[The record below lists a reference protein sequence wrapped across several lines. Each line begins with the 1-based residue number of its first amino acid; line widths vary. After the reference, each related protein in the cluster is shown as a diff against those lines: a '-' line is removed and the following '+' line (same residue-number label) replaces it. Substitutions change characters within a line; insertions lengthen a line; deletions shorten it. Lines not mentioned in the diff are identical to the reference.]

1 MDDGSTDQSAQVA
14 EACGAT
20 VLTMDR
26 TIGVGAALRLGYR
39 YAVEHGFDVAV
50 VMAGNNKDAPEEI
63 PRLLAPLVDDGAD
76 FVQGSRFLSADRNF
90 GAMPF
95 YRRVATRVHPWRVGQ
110 NADNWLLYHSSENVF
125 RTRFAISRSSEW
137 DHRPVR
143 IAQCLERQCRSDSVA
158 KRIRVQGITDV
169 VSFAPRSIELAWMKA
184 LPDRFE
190 PLDGDEQWGAFLA
203 SCAVTANYSDSR
215 VQQNSLRSPS
225 SLNVRAA
232 VHMLRKRSITAATP
246 VPRR

>member
-1 MDDGSTDQSAQVA
+1 MYRHLKVIAIAPAFNEELKIGHVVRRTPRDIVDEVLVVDDGSTDQSAQVA

-95 YRRVATRVHPWRVGQ
+95 YRRVATRVHPWRVGRMPITGCCTT
-110 NADNWLLYHSSENVF
+110 SSENVF
-125 RTRFAISRSSEW
+125 RTRFAISRFIRVGPSF
-137 DHRPVR
+137 
-143 IAQCLERQCRSDSVA
+143 RSD
-158 KRIRVQGITDV
+158 RTM
-169 VSFAPRSIELAWMKA
+169 P
-184 LPDRFE
+184 
-190 PLDGDEQWGAFLA
+190 
-203 SCAVTANYSDSR
+203 
-215 VQQNSLRSPS
+215 
-225 SLNVRAA
+225 
-232 VHMLRKRSITAATP
+232 
-246 VPRR
+246 